1 MRIVEDKDGER
12 FLEIESEEDFR
23 KLKDDVLKR
32 AKEKKE
38 RSGQVVG

>member
-23 KLKDDVLKR
+23 KFKDDVLKR
-32 AKEKKE
+32 AKEKKKKDQE
-38 RSGQVVG
+38 R